1 MKQDF
6 LAKRFSLPTLSTVKY
21 SSGYLPF
28 LLYLMM
34 IELRVYTIKPL
45 VWTQLRAW
53 VLSAKAATLFYL
65 HKSSDETQPHL
76 IIANSII
83 NTNYK

>member
-1 MKQDF
+1 M
-6 LAKRFSLPTLSTVKY
+6 
-21 SSGYLPF
+21 G
-28 LLYLMM
+28 
-34 IELRVYTIKPL
+34 VYNQTFGL
-45 VWTQLRAW
+45 NSAQR

-65 HKSSDETQPHL
+65 NNSSDDTQPHI

>member
-45 VWTQLRAW
+45 V
-53 VLSAKAATLFYL
+53 
-65 HKSSDETQPHL
+65 
-76 IIANSII
+76 
-83 NTNYK
+83 